1 MKLIVRNDQP
11 VLVWKVTYVG
21 YKNGFDLTIFV
32 EGTEEE
38 MKDYLESEVGY
49 VGKYRALSDSKIECV
64 SSLGIKIYTA
74 PQIGG

>member
-1 MKLIVRNDQP
+1 
-11 VLVWKVTYVG
+11 
-21 YKNGFDLTIFV
+21 
-32 EGTEEE
+32 

-64 SSLGIKIYTA
+64 SALGIKIYTA